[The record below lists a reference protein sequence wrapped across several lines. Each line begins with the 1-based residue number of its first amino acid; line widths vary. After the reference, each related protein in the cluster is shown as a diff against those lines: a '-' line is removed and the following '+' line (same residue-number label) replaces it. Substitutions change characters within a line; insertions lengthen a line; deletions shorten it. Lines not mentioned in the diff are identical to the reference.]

1 MALDIIYFNFLNFI
15 IFTVHLWCHMYLSSA
30 VPFSDLFP
38 PNYSANNLIDSNFCK
53 ISLPHFQIQVFLKK
67 ITSMQPFIIFYF
79 FQDFFSSS
87 CQ

>member
-15 IFTVHLWCHMYLSSA
+15 IFTLHLWCHMYLSSA

-53 ISLPHFQIQVFLKK
+53 ISLPHFQIQVF
-67 ITSMQPFIIFYF
+67 F
-79 FQDFFSSS
+79 F
-87 CQ
+87 